1 MDLREI
7 LEELKR
13 RRVVRAALTYAA
25 ALFVVLQL
33 ADIIIPAVGLPDSV
47 LTGLVVVGALGLPL
61 AVTLAWAVDLT
72 PGGLERTRRAENAPG
87 GEEYEDSARPVAAT
101 VRTALLLV
109 GALVLVAGSI
119 WWTVRSPA
127 SDASDIRKL
136 AVLPL
141 ANLMGD
147 DAQLHFVDGM
157 HDLLI
162 GELARIEGLSVISQR
177 SVLRYRDSDQSIAT
191 IAQTL
196 DVDAL
201 IEGSVFRQGDSVRV
215 TARLIRAEPEA
226 DLWQNHY
233 EGRLSEAM
241 TVQAR
246 VARAI
251 VDEIKLALTDATAR
265 HLARDTRVD
274 PAAMDAFLLGRELWK
289 TRDPRRL
296 PRAIDHLERAVQLDP
311 DFALGWAGLAD
322 GYTMATAYGA
332 VPISRGE
339 AVRRA
344 EAAVER
350 ALEIDPALLEAH
362 AARGALRLYLRQ
374 DFRGA
379 EDELSRVVEL
389 APSDAQAHD
398 WLGDAL
404 AGLGRPEEA
413 LRHYRR
419 AVELDPLSPL
429 MHRDY
434 ARVLYQLGD
443 CDGALA
449 QAERTLELDPD
460 HVLAAD
466 LITRCKLRLGGATET
481 EVVDQQLAGLE
492 ARGVSDDDI
501 GTLRRAWEAGGLRA
515 FLREEARLIAGQAQ
529 AHLPVAVRFAEA
541 GDVDAAF
548 EQISRSMDERE
559 ALLYTLRAE
568 PAFDTMH
575 GDPRWDEAIA
585 RLEALAD
592 LP

>member
-1 MDLREI
+1 MDLREM

-13 RRVVRAALTYAA
+13 RRVVRAAIGYAA

-33 ADIIIPAVGLPDSV
+33 ADIIVPAVGLPDSV
-47 LTGLVVVGALGLPL
+47 LTGLVVVGALGFPL
-61 AVTLAWAVDLT
+61 AIALAWAVDLT
-72 PGGLERTRRAENAPG
+72 PGGLERTRRAAHDAPSKHH
-87 GEEYEDSARPVAAT
+87 EDPALPGAAT
-101 VRTALLLV
+101 ARTALLLV
-109 GALVLVAGSI
+109 GAIVVVAGSI
-119 WWTVRSPA
+119 WWTVRSPTPGA
-127 SDASDIRKL
+127 GDIRKL

-177 SVLRYRDSDQSIAT
+177 SVLRYRDSDQPVAT
-191 IAQTL
+191 IAKTL

-215 TARLIRAEPEA
+215 TARLIRAEPET
-226 DLWQNHY
+226 DLWQNRY

-251 VDEIKLALTDATAR
+251 ADEIQIALTEATAQ

-274 PAAMDAFLLGRELWK
+274 PAAMDAFLRGRELWK
-289 TRDPRRL
+289 TRGPRRMA
-296 PRAIDHLERAVQLDP
+296 RAIEHLERAVDLDP
-311 DFALGWAGLAD
+311 RFARGWAGLAD
-322 GYTMATAYGA
+322 GYIMAAAYEA
-332 VPISRGE
+332 LTISRGE
-339 AVRRA
+339 AALRA
-344 EAAVER
+344 EVAVER
-350 ALEIDPALLEAH
+350 ALEIDPTLLEAH

-398 WLGDAL
+398 WLADAL
-404 AGLGRPEEA
+404 AGQGRLEEA
-413 LRHYRR
+413 RGHYRR

-434 ARVLYQLGD
+434 ARALYQLRD
-443 CDGALA
+443 CDGAIE
-449 QAERTLELDPD
+449 QAERALELDPRHFPASD
-460 HVLAAD
+460 LIMRCEVRLGRPTDAVDRELASFEAFGASDSVLA
-466 LITRCKLRLGGATET
+466 G
-481 EVVDQQLAGLE
+481 
-492 ARGVSDDDI
+492 
-501 GTLRRAWEAGGLRA
+501 LRRAWEGGGLRA
-515 FLREEARLIAGQAQ
+515 FLREDARLMAGQLHILA
-529 AHLPVAVRFAEA
+529 AVRYAEA
-541 GDVDAAF
+541 GDADAAF
-548 EQISRSMDERE
+548 EQIEQSLDGRE
-559 ALLYTLRAE
+559 SLLFTLRAE
-568 PAFDTMH
+568 PAFDALH
-575 GDPRWDEAIA
+575 GDPRWDDALE
-585 RLEALAD
+585 RLESLAD

>member
-1 MDLREI
+1 MDLREM

-13 RRVVRAALTYAA
+13 RRVVRAAIGYAA

-33 ADIIIPAVGLPDSV
+33 ADIIVPAVGLPDSV
-47 LTGLVVVGALGLPL
+47 LTGLVVVGALGFPL
-61 AVTLAWAVDLT
+61 AIALAWAVDLT
-72 PGGLERTRRAENAPG
+72 PGGLERTREAAQDATSKDHQGHALPG
-87 GEEYEDSARPVAAT
+87 AAT
-101 VRTALLLV
+101 ARTALLLV
-109 GALVLVAGSI
+109 GAIVVVAGSI
-119 WWTVRSPA
+119 WWTMRSPTP
-127 SDASDIRKL
+127 DAGDIRKL

-177 SVLRYRDSDQSIAT
+177 SVLRYRDSDQSMAT
-191 IAQTL
+191 IAKTL

-226 DLWQNHY
+226 DLWQNRY

-251 VDEIKLALTDATAR
+251 ADEIQIALTDATAL
-265 HLARDTRVD
+265 HLARDAPVD

-289 TRDPRRL
+289 TRDPRRMA
-296 PRAIDHLERAVQLDP
+296 RAIEHLERAVELDP
-311 DFALGWAGLAD
+311 RFALGWAGLAD
-322 GYTMATAYGA
+322 GYTMAGAYEA
-332 VPISRGE
+332 LAISRE
-339 AVRRA
+339 ETARRA

-350 ALEIDPALLEAH
+350 ALEIDPTLLEAH
-362 AARGALRLYLRQ
+362 AARGGLRLYLRQ

-404 AGLGRPEEA
+404 AGLGRLEEA

-434 ARVLYQLGD
+434 ARALYQLRD
-443 CDGALA
+443 CDGAIE
-449 QAERTLELDPD
+449 QAERALELDPG
-460 HVLAAD
+460 HIQAAD
-466 LITRCKLRLGGATET
+466 LIARCHVRLGRATEA
-481 EVVDQQLAGLE
+481 VDRELSGLE
-492 ARGVSDDDI
+492 AFGASDSVL
-501 GTLRRAWEAGGLRA
+501 GALRRAWEGGGLRA
-515 FLREEARLIAGQAQ
+515 FLREDARLMAGQV
-529 AHLPVAVRFAEA
+529 HLLAAVRYAEA
-541 GDVDAAF
+541 GDADAAF
-548 EQISRSMDERE
+548 EQIEQSIDERE
-559 ALLYTLRAE
+559 ALLVTLRAE
-568 PAFDTMH
+568 PAFDALH
-575 GDPRWDEAIA
+575 GDPRWDEAIE
-585 RLEALAD
+585 RLESLAD

>member
-1 MDLREI
+1 MDLREM

-13 RRVVRAALTYAA
+13 RRVVRAAIGYAA

-33 ADIIIPAVGLPDSV
+33 ADIIVPAVGLPDSV
-47 LTGLVVVGALGLPL
+47 LTGLVVVGALGFPL
-61 AVTLAWAVDLT
+61 AIALAWAVDLT
-72 PGGLERTRRAENAPG
+72 PGGLERTRRTARDAPSKDHEG
-87 GEEYEDSARPVAAT
+87 HALPGASTA
-101 VRTALLLV
+101 RTALLLV
-109 GALVLVAGSI
+109 GAILVVAGSI
-119 WWTVRSPA
+119 WWTVRSPTP
-127 SDASDIRKL
+127 DAGDIRKL

-157 HDLLI
+157 QDLLI

-177 SVLRYRDSDQSIAT
+177 SVLRFRDSDQSMAT
-191 IAQTL
+191 IAGTL
-196 DVDAL
+196 DVDARV
-201 IEGSVFRQGDSVRV
+201 EGSVFRQGDSVRV
-215 TARLIRAEPEA
+215 TARLIRAEPET

-251 VDEIKLALTDATAR
+251 ADEIQIALTDATAR

-289 TRDPRRL
+289 TRDARRME
-296 PRAIDHLERAVQLDP
+296 RAIEHLERAVELDP
-311 DFALGWAGLAD
+311 RFARGWAGLAD
-322 GYTMATAYGA
+322 GYTMAAGYEA
-332 VPISRGE
+332 LPISRGE
-339 AVRRA
+339 AARRA

-350 ALEIDPALLEAH
+350 ALEIDPTLLEAH

-404 AGLGRPEEA
+404 AGLGRLEEA

-434 ARVLYQLGD
+434 ARALYQLQD
-443 CDGALA
+443 CDGAIE
-449 QAERTLELDPD
+449 QAERALELDPG
-460 HVLAAD
+460 HFQAAD
-466 LITRCKLRLGGATET
+466 LIARCKLRLERAT
-481 EVVDQQLAGLE
+481 EVVDQQLANLE
-492 ARGVSDDDI
+492 AFGVSDIDVEA
-501 GTLRRAWEAGGLRA
+501 LRRAWEAGGLRA
-515 FLREEARLIAGQAQ
+515 FLREDARQMAGQLHILA
-529 AHLPVAVRFAEA
+529 AVRYAEA
-541 GDVDAAF
+541 DDADAAF
-548 EQISRSMDERE
+548 EQISQSMDNRE
-559 ALLYTLRAE
+559 ALLFIFRVE
-568 PAFDTMH
+568 PAFDALR
-575 GDPRWDEAIA
+575 GDPRWDEAIE
-585 RLEALAD
+585 RLESLAD